1 MPILQVI
8 VLGIIQGLTEFLPIS
23 STAHLVVIPR
33 LLGWPDQGLAFDIAL
48 HVGTLAAVLI
58 YFFRDWLQILA
69 QGFGLRTSGGDP
81 NLRRNPN
88 LLWFLV
94 LGTIPAGIAGLLFQK
109 KAETIWRENLWVI
122 AATSI
127 GVGLIMWLAD
137 SLGSRRKDLGHLN
150 MGDSVVVGLAQACAV
165 VPGVSRS
172 GSTISAALFRNLDRM
187 AAARFSFL
195 LSTPV
200 IAAAA
205 LKDLYDMMK
214 HEGGLPHEMRTA
226 FALGIVVSGIVGC
239 LAIRFFMNYLRQRSL
254 GVFVAY
260 RLIFGIMVIALAV
273 FRH

>member
-1 MPILQVI
+1 MPLLQVI

-48 HVGTLAAVLI
+48 HAGTLAAVLI
-58 YFFRDWLQILA
+58 YFFRDWLQVLA

-81 NLRRNPN
+81 ALRRNRG
-88 LLWFLV
+88 LLWLLV
-94 LGTIPAGIAGLLFQK
+94 LGSIPAGIAGLLFQK
-109 KAETIWRENLWVI
+109 KAETLWRENLWVI
-122 AATSI
+122 AGTSI
-127 GVGLIMWLAD
+127 GVALIMWLAD
-137 SLGSRRKDLGHLN
+137 ALGRRQKDLGHLN
-150 MGDSVVVGLAQACAV
+150 IADSILIGLAQACAV

-172 GSTISAALFRNLDRM
+172 GSTISAGLFRNFDRM

-205 LKDLYDMMK
+205 LKDFYDLMK
-214 HEGGLPHEMRTA
+214 HEGGFPAEMRTA
-226 FALGIVVSGIVGC
+226 FLLGILVSGITGC
-239 LAIRFFMNYLRQRSL
+239 VAIQFFMNFLRQRSL

-260 RLIFGIMVIALAV
+260 RLFFGIIVIALAV